1 MHIIYTRPV
10 YILHTTSGPPT
21 APRELRIVD
30 LQPFSAHVTW
40 SPPEDNRGVEP
51 VQYRGT
57 VSNGTLLSFN
67 TTGIT
72 MVALT
77 NLQHSTNYSISLLAE
92 NIHGASPPVEVV
104 FRTPDSGE
112 YSKYGVMVQCV

>member
-1 MHIIYTRPV
+1 M
-10 YILHTTSGPPT
+10 
-21 APRELRIVD
+21 
-30 LQPFSAHVTW
+30 TW
-40 SPPEDNRGVEP
+40 SPPEDNGGVEP

-57 VSNGTLLSFN
+57 VSNGTVLDFN

-72 MVALT
+72 MVTLVH
-77 NLQHSTNYSISLLAE
+77 LQHSTNYSVSLLSE

-112 YSKYGVMVQCV
+112 WSPYFTAVQCVLAV